1 MTGEARWH
9 CEVLEPPSL
18 SVLDRASESRLLQ
31 GFYLAGGTGLALRLG
46 HRKSDDLDFFSS
58 KPFSAQDLL
67 DTLSRRFGGVEL
79 RAAQRQTL
87 HVRVRNTEVSFLGY
101 RYPLLFPVAR
111 FGAVAV
117 ADPRDIACMKLS
129 AIASRGTRRDFL
141 DLFAVARTHS
151 LAALLEMF
159 ERKYRAVPHS
169 RLHLLKS
176 LVYFDDA
183 EKDPVPQ
190 MLVSSDWDEVKRFFV
205 MQVTRLA

>member
-1 MTGEARWH
+1 MRGEARWH
-9 CEVLEPPSL
+9 REVLEPPSL
-18 SVLDRASESRLLQ
+18 SVLERASESRLLED
-31 GFYLAGGTGLALRLG
+31 FYLAGETGLALRLG

-58 KPFSAQDLL
+58 RPFSTQDLL
-67 DTLSRRFGGVEL
+67 ETLSRRFGGVEL
-79 RAAQRQTL
+79 RAAEHQTL
-87 HVRVRNTEVSFLGY
+87 HARVRDTEVSFLGY
-101 RYPLLFPVAR
+101 RCPLLFPVAR

-129 AIASRGTRRDFL
+129 EIASRGTRRDFL

-151 LAALLEMF
+151 LSALLEMF

-183 EKDPVPQ
+183 EKDPLPQ
-190 MLVSSDWDEVKRFFV
+190 TLASSDWDEVKRFFV
-205 MQVTRLA
+205 MEATCLA

>member
-1 MTGEARWH
+1 MTGEPRWH
-9 CEVLEPPSL
+9 REVLEPPSL
-18 SVLDRASESRLLQ
+18 SVLERASESRLLKD
-31 GFYLAGGTGLALRLG
+31 FYLAGGTGLALRLG

-58 KPFSAQDLL
+58 RPFSAQDLL
-67 DTLSRRFGGVEL
+67 EMLSRRFGGVEL
-79 RAAQRQTL
+79 RAAERQTL
-87 HVRVRNTEVSFLGY
+87 HVRVCGTRVSFLGY
-101 RYPLLFPVAR
+101 RYPLLFPAAR

-141 DLFAVARTHS
+141 DLFQVAGIHPLS
-151 LAALLEMF
+151 ALLEMF

-169 RLHLLKS
+169 RLHLFKS

-183 EKDPVPQ
+183 EEDPVPQ

-205 MQVTRLA
+205 LQATRLA

>member
-1 MTGEARWH
+1 M
-9 CEVLEPPSL
+9 LE
-18 SVLDRASESRLLQ
+18 RASEGRLLED
-31 GFYLAGGTGLALRLG
+31 FYLAGGTGLALRLG

-58 KPFSAQDLL
+58 RPFVAHDLL
-67 DTLSRRFGGVEL
+67 EALSRRFGGVEL
-79 RAAQRQTL
+79 RAAERQTL
-87 HVRVRNTEVSFLGY
+87 HVRVRGAKVSFLGY

-141 DLFAVARTHS
+141 DVYAVTRTHS
-151 LAALLEMF
+151 LPALLQMF

-205 MQVTRLA
+205 LQATRLA

>member
-1 MTGEARWH
+1 M
-9 CEVLEPPSL
+9 LE
-18 SVLDRASESRLLQ
+18 RASESRLLKD
-31 GFYLAGGTGLALRLG
+31 FYLAGGTGLALRLG
-46 HRKSDDLDFFSS
+46 HRKSDDLDFFTSR
-58 KPFSAQDLL
+58 PFVAQDLL
-67 DTLSRRFGGVEL
+67 EMLAHRFGGVEL
-79 RAAQRQTL
+79 RAAERQTL
-87 HVRVRNTEVSFLGY
+87 HVRVRGAKVSFLGY

-151 LAALLEMF
+151 LSALLEMF

-183 EKDPVPQ
+183 EEDPVPQ

-205 MQVTRLA
+205 MQATRLA

>member
-1 MTGEARWH
+1 MTGEPRWH
-9 CEVLEPPSL
+9 REVLGPPSL
-18 SVLDRASESRLLQ
+18 SVLERASEGRLLED
-31 GFYLAGGTGLALRLG
+31 FYLAGGTGLALSLG

-58 KPFSAQDLL
+58 RPFVAQDLL
-67 DTLSRRFGGVEL
+67 EMLGHRLGGVEL

-87 HVRVRNTEVSFLGY
+87 HVRVRGAKVIFLGY

-129 AIASRGTRRDFL
+129 AIAGRGTRRDFL
-141 DLFAVARTHS
+141 DLFAVARTHALS
-151 LAALLEMF
+151 ALLEMF

-183 EKDPVPQ
+183 ERDPVPQ
-190 MLVSSDWDEVKRFFV
+190 LLVSSDWEEVKRFFV
-205 MQVTRLA
+205 LQATRLV

>member
-1 MTGEARWH
+1 M
-9 CEVLEPPSL
+9 LE
-18 SVLDRASESRLLQ
+18 RASGSRLLRD
-31 GFYLAGGTGLALRLG
+31 FYLAGGTGLALRLG

-67 DTLSRRFGGVEL
+67 ETLSRRFRGVEL
-79 RAAQRQTL
+79 PASERQTL
-87 HVRVRNTEVSFLGY
+87 HVRVCGTRVSFLGY
-101 RYPLLFPVAR
+101 RYPLLFPAAR

-141 DLFAVARTHS
+141 DLFEVARAHS
-151 LAALLEMF
+151 FSALLEMF
-159 ERKYRAVPHS
+159 ERKYSAVPHS

-205 MQVTRLA
+205 LQATRLA